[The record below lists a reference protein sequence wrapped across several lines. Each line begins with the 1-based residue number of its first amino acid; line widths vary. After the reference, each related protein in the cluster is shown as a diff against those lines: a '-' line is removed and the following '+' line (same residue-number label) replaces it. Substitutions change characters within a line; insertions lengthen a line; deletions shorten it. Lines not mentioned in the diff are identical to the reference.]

1 MIVKTMTLKICL
13 LLCIAGPAEEE
24 EKLIDTSDIAGGVCA
39 VLGRADTDLALSIAK
54 RKSFVIHALYADW
67 KTARAARLE
76 FRAAKL
82 HGRVSADVSGGPHL
96 PYGPNIVT
104 VLVADNYAALKSSG
118 LSLEEVRRAVAPLGT
133 VFLGGPGE
141 LIEELKSAGFERV
154 RKDGKWMRAVK
165 PWPAEID
172 QWTHYC
178 HGPDSNPV
186 ARDKLVGPPVHYQW
200 TAGPLWSR
208 AHDSDSSV
216 NSLVSA
222 DGRIFYMVDE
232 APISLPGQHSLPDK
246 WFVVA
251 RDAFNGV
258 LLWKKPVEK
267 WGWRQWKDT
276 WFKCRPGV
284 FPLSLNR
291 RLVAVGDDVY
301 VTLGYRAPVSRLD
314 AKTGEVR
321 QVYAG
326 TERTNEIIRTRDRLV
341 LAMNRPAGVKI
352 MCIEASTGKAIWQ
365 TKPKFKGTTK
375 DYIKFRAMRG
385 SVKPTKLDPGVNL
398 SVDGEIICLLDGR
411 DVVCLDLRGG
421 TEKWRTEVADEK
433 GNAWM
438 GSLIAHKDA
447 VICATA
453 RTLYSLSRKTG
464 KRLWTKNKNPLGHLW
479 YEWKDVFV
487 IGGLVW
493 TYGPENKRQTGKF
506 RSFWPAA
513 IKGYDPTTGK
523 AARTVPLGHIFTA
536 HHHHRCYRNKATDRY
551 ILTSRRGTEFV
562 SLTGGKHTVHNWLRG
577 ICHMGMM
584 PANGLQYTPPHPC
597 RCYIN
602 ENLPGFNAIA
612 STAASNPQPAKPQ
625 TPLEKGP
632 AFGKVPNPK
641 SQIPNSKSDDW
652 PTYRGDPIRSGA
664 ATCKLPDK
672 LKALWSVKAGGKL
685 SAPVIAAGK
694 LFVSA
699 VDEYHVLA
707 LDEKNGSKV
716 WETAV
721 GGRVDSPPT
730 YYKGSVLFGCADGY
744 VYCLRADNGKLV
756 WRFRAAPEARLIGA
770 FNRLESAWPVNGS
783 VLVHKGVAYFAAGR
797 SSYLDGG
804 IHAYALNPTT
814 GALMHR
820 TKLTGPETDFSNT
833 KAHFTYGKGP
843 GTKCDIMQA
852 DENGIYLRDKAFDLT
867 LKPLA
872 PAKVEDRVRPLGG
885 FLDDTYFRRAMWY
898 YGKMINYGQLIVHDA
913 DSTYIVRMFHNR
925 KLLDPKNFFTPGKD
939 GYRII
944 AGSEGWRKDIPVRVR
959 AMLIAGGQLV
969 VGGPPDVVGDKDP
982 LGAFEGRKGGLIRTL
997 ATEDGKQI
1005 AEYKLDSPPV
1015 FNGMAVAGGR
1025 LYLVTVDGKVRCFGR

>member
-1 MIVKTMTLKICL
+1 VNLKTTALKICL
-13 LLCIAGPAEEE
+13 LFCIAAPAAGA

-39 VLGRADTDLALSIAK
+39 MLGRSDSDLALSVAK
-54 RKSFVIHALYADW
+54 RKSFVVHALYANA
-67 KTARAARLE
+67 KTARAATAA
-76 FRAAKL
+76 FRAGGL
-82 HGRVSADVSGGPHL
+82 HGRVSADVSTGSRL
-96 PYGPNIVT
+96 PYAPNIVN
-104 VLVADNYAALKSSG
+104 VLAADNYAALKARG
-118 LSLEEVRRAVAPLGT
+118 LSLEEIARVLAPLGT
-133 VFLGGPGE
+133 VFLGGGDE
-141 LIEELKSAGFERV
+141 LIEELKSAGFDRV
-154 RKDGKWMRAVK
+154 RKDGKWIRGIK

-186 ARDKLVGPPVHYQW
+186 ARDKLVGPPKHYQW
-200 TAGPLWSR
+200 TAGPRWSR
-208 AHDSDSSV
+208 SHDSDSSV

-222 DGRIFYMVDE
+222 GGRIFYMVDE
-232 APISLPGQHSLPDK
+232 GPISLPGQHSLPDK

-258 LLWKKPVEK
+258 LLWKKPVEQ

-284 FPLSLNR
+284 FPISLNR

-301 VTLGYRAPVSRLD
+301 VTLGYRAPVSRLN
-314 AKTGEVR
+314 AKTGEVC

-326 TERTNEIIRTRDRLV
+326 TERTNEIIRTKDRLI
-341 LAMNRPAGVKI
+341 LSMNRDAGVKI
-352 MCIEASTGKAIWQ
+352 MCLAAATGKVIWQ
-365 TKPKFKGTTK
+365 SAPKYKGTTK
-375 DYIKFRAMRG
+375 DYIKFKAMRG
-385 SVKPTKLDPGVNL
+385 VVKPTKLDPGVNL

-411 DVVCLDLRGG
+411 DAVCLDIRNGA
-421 TEKWRTEVADEK
+421 EKWRSEVADEK
-433 GNAWM
+433 GDAWM
-438 GSLIAHKDA
+438 GSLIVHKDA

-464 KRLWTKNKNPLGHLW
+464 KKLWTKNKKPLGHLW

-487 IGGLVW
+487 IGDLVW

-513 IKGYDPTTGK
+513 MKGYDPKTGK
-523 AARTVPLGHIFTA
+523 VTKTIPLGNIFTA

-562 SLTGGKHTVHNWLRG
+562 SLTGGRHTVHNWLRG

-602 ENLPGFNAIA
+602 ENLSGFNAIA
-612 STAASNPQPAKPQ
+612 SASASAPQPVEPE

-632 AFGKVPNPK
+632 AYARIASRKPILA
-641 SQIPNSKSDDW
+641 SASDW

-672 LKALWSVKAGGKL
+672 LRSLWSVRPGGKL

-694 LFVSA
+694 VFVAA

-707 LDEKNGSKV
+707 LDAKDGSKL
-716 WETAV
+716 WEAPA

-730 YYKGSVLFGCADGY
+730 YYRGSVLFGCTDGY
-744 VYCLRADNGKLV
+744 VYCLRAGDGELR

-770 FNRLESAWPVNGS
+770 YSRLESAWPVNGG

-804 IHAYALNPTT
+804 IYVYALNPTT
-814 GALMHR
+814 GALLHR
-820 TKLTGPETDFSNT
+820 AKLSGPETDFSNT

-852 DENGIYLRDKAFDLT
+852 DENGVYLRDKAFDLA

-872 PAKVEDRVRPLGG
+872 PARIENRVRPLGG

-898 YGKMINYGQLIVHDA
+898 YGTMANYGQLIVHNA
-913 DSTYIVRMFHNR
+913 DRTYIVRMFHNR

-944 AGSEGWRKDIPVRVR
+944 AGLDGWQKDIPVRVR
-959 AMLIAGGQLV
+959 AMVAAGPQLILA
-969 VGGPPDVVGDKDP
+969 GPPDVVGGKDP
-982 LGAFEGRKGGLIRTL
+982 LGAFEGRKGGIIQTL

-1005 AEYKLDSPPV
+1005 AEYKLDSPPI
-1015 FNGMAVAGGR
+1015 FNGIAAANGR
-1025 LYLVTVDGKVRCFGR
+1025 LYLVTVDGKIRCFGK

>member
-1 MIVKTMTLKICL
+1 MIAKTMALKTCL
-13 LLCIAGPAEEE
+13 LFCIAAPAAAA
-24 EKLIDTSDIAGGVCA
+24 EKPIDTSDIAGGVCA
-39 VLGRADTDLALSIAK
+39 VIERADTDLALSVAK
-54 RKSFVIHALYADW
+54 RKGFVVHALYADA
-67 KTARAARLE
+67 KTARAAAAK
-76 FRAAKL
+76 FRAAGL
-82 HGRVSADVSGGPHL
+82 HGRVSTGVFAGPRL
-96 PYGPNIVT
+96 PYGPNIVN
-104 VLVADNYAALKSSG
+104 VLAVDNYAALKAAG
-118 LSLEEVRRAVAPLGT
+118 LSLREIRRVVCPLGA
-133 VFLGGPGE
+133 VFLGGGDK
-141 LIEELKSAGFERV
+141 LIGELKSAGFQRV
-154 RKDGKWMRAVK
+154 RKDGKWIRAVK

-186 ARDKLVGPPVHYQW
+186 ARDKLVGPPKHYQW

-222 DGRIFYMVDE
+222 GGRIFYMVDE

-284 FPLSLNR
+284 FPVNINR

-314 AKTGEVR
+314 AKTGEVLK
-321 QVYAG
+321 VYAG
-326 TERTNEIIRTRDRLV
+326 TERTNEIIRVKDRLI
-341 LAMNRPAGVKI
+341 LSMNRPAGVKI
-352 MCIEASTGKAIWQ
+352 VCLDASTGKVIWQ
-365 TKPKFKGTTK
+365 TGPKFKGTTK
-375 DYIKFRAMRG
+375 DYIKFKAMRG
-385 SVKPTKLDPGVNL
+385 SVKPAKLDPGVNL

-411 DVVCLDLRGG
+411 DVVCLDFRGG
-421 TEKWRTEVADEK
+421 AEKWRTEVADEK

-464 KRLWTKNKNPLGHLW
+464 GKLWTKSKRPLGHLW

-493 TYGPENKRQTGKF
+493 TYGPEIERRAGKF
-506 RSFWPAA
+506 RSFWPVAM
-513 IKGYDPTTGK
+513 KGYDPTTGK
-523 AARTVPLGHIFTA
+523 VARTVPLGHIFTA

-562 SLTGGKHTVHNWLRG
+562 DLTGGKHTVHNWLRG

-612 STAASNPQPAKPQ
+612 SAAALTAQPPRSKA
-625 TPLEKGP
+625 PLEKGP
-632 AFGKVPNPK
+632 AYAQVASRKPTAAGAA
-641 SQIPNSKSDDW
+641 DW
-652 PTYRGDPIRSGA
+652 PTYRRDPIRSGSA
-664 ATCKLPDK
+664 ACELPDK
-672 LKALWSVKAGGKL
+672 LKGLWSVQAGGKL

-707 LDEKNGSKV
+707 LDEKDGSKV
-716 WETAV
+716 WEAAA

-744 VYCLRADNGKLV
+744 VYCLRADDGELC

-770 FNRLESAWPVNGS
+770 FSRLESAWPVNGS
-783 VLVHKGVAYFAAGR
+783 VLVYKGVAYFAAGR

-804 IHAYALNPTT
+804 IYVHAVDPAT
-814 GALMHR
+814 GALLHR
-820 TKLTGPETDFSNT
+820 AKLAGPETDFSDT

-843 GTKCDIMQA
+843 GTKSDIMQA
-852 DENGIYLRDKAFDLT
+852 DENGVYLRDKAFDLA
-867 LKPLA
+867 LKPLGTGA
-872 PAKVEDRVRPLGG
+872 IENRVRPLGG

-898 YGKMINYGQLIVHDA
+898 YGKMIDYGQLIVHDA
-913 DSTYIVRMFHNR
+913 DRTYIVRMFHNR
-925 KLLDPKNFFTPGKD
+925 KLLDPKNFFTPGRD

-944 AGSEGWRKDIPVRVR
+944 AGSQGWRKDIPVRVR
-959 AMLIAGGQLV
+959 AMVAARGQLV
-969 VGGPPDVVGDKDP
+969 VAGPPDVVGDKDP
-982 LGAFEGRKGGLIRTL
+982 LGAFEGRKGAVVRTM

-1015 FNGMAVAGGR
+1015 FNGMAAAGGR
-1025 LYLVTVDGKVRCFGR
+1025 LYLVTVDGKVRCFGK

>member
-1 MIVKTMTLKICL
+1 MKMCL
-13 LLCIAGPAEEE
+13 LLCITLPAAGAE
-24 EKLIDTSDIAGGVCA
+24 KSIDLSDITGGVCA
-39 VLGRADTDLALSIAK
+39 VIGRTDTDLALSLAK
-54 RKSFVIHALYADW
+54 RKNLVVHALYADW
-67 KTARAARLE
+67 KTARAARLK
-76 FRAAKL
+76 FRSAGV
-82 HGRVSADVSGGPHL
+82 HGRVSAGVSKGPRL
-96 PYGPNIVT
+96 PYGPNIVN
-104 VLVADNYAALKSSG
+104 VLAADNYATMKTEG
-118 LSLEEVRRAVAPLGT
+118 LSLEEIRRTVCPLGT
-133 VFLGGPGE
+133 VFLGGSDE
-141 LIEELKSAGFERV
+141 SIEELKSAGFVRV
-154 RKDGKWMRAVK
+154 RKDGKWMRAIK

-186 ARDKLVGPPVHYQW
+186 AHDKFVGPPKHYQW
-200 TAGPLWSR
+200 TAGPRWSR

-222 DGRIFYMVDE
+222 GGRIFYMVDE

-246 WFVVA
+246 WFVAA

-284 FPLSLNR
+284 FPININR
-291 RLVAVGDDVY
+291 RMVAVGDDVY

-326 TERTNEIIRTRDRLV
+326 TERTNEIIRIKDRLV
-341 LAMNRPAGVKI
+341 LSMNRPAGVKVV
-352 MCIEASTGKAIWQ
+352 CLDAATGKTIWR
-365 TKPKFKGTTK
+365 TEPKYKGTTK
-375 DYIKFRAMRG
+375 DYIKFKAMRG

-398 SVDGEIICLLDGR
+398 SVDGEIVCLLDGR

-421 TEKWRTEVADEK
+421 AEKWRAEVADEK

-464 KRLWTKNKNPLGHLW
+464 EKLWTKRKSPLGHLW

-493 TYGPENKRQTGKF
+493 TYGPENERQAGKF

-513 IKGYDPTTGK
+513 MKGYDPATGK
-523 AARTVPLGHIFTA
+523 AAKTVPLGNIFTA

-562 SLTGGKHTVHNWLRG
+562 SLTGGKHTVHNWMRG

-602 ENLPGFNAIA
+602 EILPGFNAIA
-612 STAASNPQPAKPQ
+612 SASASASAPPAKPK

-632 AFGKVPNPK
+632 AHG
-641 SQIPNSKSDDW
+641 QIASEESTPAGASDW

-664 ATCKLPDK
+664 ATCELPDK
-672 LKALWSVKAGGKL
+672 LRGLWSTKAGGKL

-694 LFVSA
+694 LFVAA

-707 LDEKNGSKV
+707 LDEKDGSKI
-716 WETAV
+716 WETAA

-730 YYKGSVLFGCADGY
+730 YYRGSVLFGCADGH
-744 VYCLRADNGKLV
+744 VYCLRASDGELV
-756 WRFRAAPEARLIGA
+756 WRFRAAPEVRLIGA
-770 FNRLESAWPVNGS
+770 FSRLESAWPVNGS

-804 IHAYALNPTT
+804 IYLYAVNPTT
-814 GALMHR
+814 GALLHH
-820 TKLTGPETDFSNT
+820 TKLSGPETDFSNT

-852 DENGIYLRDKAFDLT
+852 DENGVYLRDKAFDLA
-867 LKPLA
+867 LKPRA
-872 PAKVEDRVRPLGG
+872 AEKIENRVRPLGG

-898 YGKMINYGQLIVHDA
+898 YGTMTNYGQLIVHN
-913 DSTYIVRMFHNR
+913 TEKIYIVRMFHNR

-939 GYRII
+939 GYAIV
-944 AGSEGWRKDIPVRVR
+944 AGLEGWRKDIPVRVR
-959 AMLIAGGQLV
+959 SMVVAGEQLV
-969 VGGPPDVVGDKDP
+969 LAGPPDVVGDTDP
-982 LGAFEGRKGGLIRTL
+982 LGAFEGRKGGVIRTL
-997 ATEDGKQI
+997 ARGDGKQI

-1015 FNGMAVAGGR
+1015 FNGLAAGGGK
-1025 LYLVTVDGKVRCFGR
+1025 LYAVTVDGKVSCFGK